1 MSESIVGRNSICHL
15 KESMGRVVCV
25 QGVLSEV
32 IQTEVGLFLKYKA
45 EEGHDFVVPNSNIA
59 YLEVF
64 SDEYLEQQ
72 RIERESKDTQ
82 GEEINRAIEDRMK
95 KVEGQYANQ
104 STNGQ
109 LIREEEKGDS
119 KFVF

>member
-1 MSESIVGRNSICHL
+1 
-15 KESMGRVVCV
+15 MGRIAYV

-32 IQTEVGLFLKYKA
+32 IRTETGLSLKYKA
-45 EEGHDFVVPNSNIA
+45 AEGHDFIVPNSNVA

-72 RIERESKDTQ
+72 RIEQESKDIQ
-82 GEEINRAIEDRMK
+82 GEEINQAIENRMR

-109 LIREEEKGDS
+109 PIREEEEGDS
-119 KFVF
+119 GFVF

>member
-1 MSESIVGRNSICHL
+1 
-15 KESMGRVVCV
+15 MGRIAYV

-32 IQTEVGLFLKYKA
+32 IQTEVGLSLKYKA
-45 EEGHDFVVPNSNIA
+45 EDGHDFIVPNSNIA

-72 RIERESKDTQ
+72 RIKQENKDTQ
-82 GEEINRAIEDRMK
+82 GEEINQAIQNRMR

-104 STNGQ
+104 STNGKP
-109 LIREEEKGDS
+109 IREEEKGDS
-119 KFVF
+119 EFVL